1 MFLTPHFTL
10 KEMTFSQTAVRNALP
25 NDPDPEALANLRL
38 LCEVLEEVRALVDAP
53 ILVTS
58 GFRSEA
64 VNQLVGGVHN
74 SAHRTGLAADIC
86 TTTLTARQLAE
97 RIRDSAIVFD
107 QLILEFDSWVH
118 LAIAFDNPRRQVMT
132 VRKGTGHLPGV
143 Q

>member
-10 KEMTFSQTAVRNALP
+10 EEMTFSQAAVRNGVSNNP
-25 NDPDPEALANLRL
+25 CPEALANLRL
-38 LCEVLEEVRALVDAP
+38 LCEVLEEVRALTACP

-58 GFRSEA
+58 GFRNDA
-64 VNQLVGGVHN
+64 VNRLVGGVHN

-86 TTTLTARQLAE
+86 ATAMTPRKLAE
-97 RIRDSAIVFD
+97 CIRDSSIVFD

-118 LAIAFDNPRRQVMT
+118 LAISLDSPRREVMT
-132 VRKGTGHLPGV
+132 VRKGTGHLPGL

>member
-10 KEMTFSQTAVRNALP
+10 KEMTFSQAAVRNAVP

-38 LCEVLEEVRALVDAP
+38 LCEVLEQVRALVGSP
-53 ILVTS
+53 ILITS
-58 GFRSEA
+58 AFRNEA

-86 TTTLTARQLAE
+86 AKAMTARQLAE
-97 RIRDSAIVFD
+97 CIRDSSIAFD

-118 LAIAFDNPRRQVMT
+118 LAISLDNPRRQVMT
-132 VRKGTGHLPGV
+132 VRKGTGYLPGL